1 MEASEAFPFH
11 PFEVVAEQNLHPYQH
26 LPYLA
31 LAEQAKPE
39 EAAEHTY
46 SANQKKRERISKAR
60 LRG

>member
-11 PFEVVAEQNLHPYQH
+11 PYEVVAAEQNLHPYQH

-39 EAAEHTY
+39 EVAEHTY
-46 SANQKKRERISKAR
+46 SATKKMNRISKTR
-60 LRG
+60 SRR